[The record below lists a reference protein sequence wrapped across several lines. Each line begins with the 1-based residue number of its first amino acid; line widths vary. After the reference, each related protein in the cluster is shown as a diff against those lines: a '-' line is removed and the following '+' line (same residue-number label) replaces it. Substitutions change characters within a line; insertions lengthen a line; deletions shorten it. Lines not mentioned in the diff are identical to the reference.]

1 VSVMKISCDFIMLY
15 HLQSLLIALN
25 KESLNHNYF
34 IAYILSD
41 LQVRRKAE
49 LILVLSATVASIF
62 TIAVLFINLPN
73 PIYAGA
79 LISAIA
85 VGGSLYYHSRNQEK
99 QHIV

>member
-1 VSVMKISCDFIMLY
+1 LVSKKI
-15 HLQSLLIALN
+15 
-25 KESLNHNYF
+25 
-34 IAYILSD
+34 
-41 LQVRRKAE
+41 E

-85 VGGSLYYHSRNQEK
+85 VGVSFYYHSRNQK
-99 QHIV
+99 IA